1 MALGLPLEGRRGTF
15 NCGCERNN
23 ERMVESYEAL
33 LNKAYEEVTEPS
45 EDGERWSYP
54 EPKSIIEGKT
64 TILEN
69 FSDIVSALRRDP
81 DHLMKYL
88 LGELGTAGK
97 IDGSRAIINGKFEDS
112 LFSPMIRS
120 YVDDYVICSEC
131 GKPDTRLYKDDR
143 ILMLKCEACGSH
155 RPVRK
160 RKSKVES
167 GASGLEQGNIIEVT
181 IESTSRRGDGVAKV
195 GKYIVYV
202 AGGRP
207 GQKVKVRIAKIS
219 GSIIFTEKP

>member
-1 MALGLPLEGRRGTF
+1 
-15 NCGCERNN
+15 
-23 ERMVESYEAL
+23 MVESYEAL

-54 EPKSIIEGKT
+54 EPRAIIEGKT

-69 FSDIVSALRRDP
+69 FIDIVNALRRDQ

-97 IDGSRAIINGKFEDS
+97 IDGSRAIFNGKFEDS
-112 LFSPMIRS
+112 LFSPMIHN

-131 GKPDTRLYKDDR
+131 GKPDTKLYKDDR
-143 ILMLKCEACGSH
+143 VLMLKCEACGSH

-160 RKSKVES
+160 RKSKIETS
-167 GASGLEQGNIIEVT
+167 GSGLEQGNVIEVN

-207 GQKVKVRIAKIS
+207 GQRVKVKIAKIS

>member
-1 MALGLPLEGRRGTF
+1 
-15 NCGCERNN
+15 
-23 ERMVESYEAL
+23 MVESYEAL

-54 EPKSIIEGKT
+54 EPRSIVEGKT

-69 FSDIVSALRRDP
+69 FSDIVSALRRDQ

-88 LGELGTAGK
+88 LSELGTAGK
-97 IDGSRAIINGKFEDS
+97 IDGSRAIFNGKFEES
-112 LFSPMIRS
+112 LFSPMIRG

-131 GKPDTRLYKDDR
+131 GKPDTRLFKDDR
-143 ILMLKCEACGSH
+143 VLLLKCEACGSH

-160 RKSKVES
+160 RKSRVES
-167 GASGLEQGNIIEVT
+167 GTAGLEPGNIIDVT
-181 IESTSRRGDGVAKV
+181 IESTSRRGDGVAKI

-207 GQKVKVRIAKIS
+207 GQKIKVKIAKIS

>member
-1 MALGLPLEGRRGTF
+1 MS
-15 NCGCERNN
+15 
-23 ERMVESYEAL
+23 ESYETL

-54 EPKSIIEGKT
+54 EPRVNIEGKT

-69 FSDIVSALRRDP
+69 FVDIASALRRDE

-97 IDGSRAIINGKFEDS
+97 VDGNRAIFNGKFEDS
-112 LFSPMIRS
+112 LFGAMIRG

-131 GKPDTRLYKDDR
+131 GKPDTKLMKDDR

-160 RKSKVES
+160 RKGRAES
-167 GASGLEQGNIIEVT
+167 GSTGLEAGNIIEVN
-181 IESTSRRGDGVAKV
+181 IESTSRRGDGVAKI

-207 GQKVKVRIAKIS
+207 GQKIKVRISKIS
-219 GSIIFTEKP
+219 GSIIFTERP

>member
-1 MALGLPLEGRRGTF
+1 
-15 NCGCERNN
+15 
-23 ERMVESYEAL
+23 MVESYEAL

-54 EPKSIIEGKT
+54 EPRSIVEGKT

-69 FSDIVSALRRDP
+69 FSDIVSALRRDQE
-81 DHLMKYL
+81 HLMKYL
-88 LGELGTAGK
+88 LSELGTAGK
-97 IDGSRAIINGKFEDS
+97 IDGSRAIFNGKFEDS
-112 LFSPMIRS
+112 LFSPMIRG

-131 GKPDTRLYKDDR
+131 GKPDTRLFKDDR
-143 ILMLKCEACGSH
+143 VLLLKCEACGSH

-167 GASGLEQGNIIEVT
+167 GTAGLEPGNIIDVT
-181 IESTSRRGDGVAKV
+181 IESTSRRGDGVAKI

-207 GQKVKVRIAKIS
+207 GQKIKVKIAKIS

>member
-1 MALGLPLEGRRGTF
+1 
-15 NCGCERNN
+15 
-23 ERMVESYEAL
+23 MVDPYEAL
-33 LNKAYEEVTEPS
+33 LKKAYSNVTEQS
-45 EDGERWSYP
+45 ESTERFTVPDARVY
-54 EPKSIIEGKT
+54 IEGKT

-69 FSDIVSALRRDP
+69 FAEIADVVRRDQ

-97 IDGSRAIINGKFEDS
+97 IDGTRAIFNGKFESS
-112 LFSPMIRS
+112 LINGLVKG

-131 GKPDTRLYKDDR
+131 GKPDTRLFKDDR

-167 GASGLEQGNIIEVT
+167 GAAGLEQGNIIEVS
-181 IESTSRRGDGVAKV
+181 IESTSRRGDGVAKI

>member
-1 MALGLPLEGRRGTF
+1 
-15 NCGCERNN
+15 
-23 ERMVESYEAL
+23 MVEPYEAL

-54 EPKSIIEGKT
+54 EPRSIVEGKT

-69 FSDIVSALRRDP
+69 FADIISSLRRDP
-81 DHLMKYL
+81 EHLMKFF

-97 IDGSRAIINGKFEDS
+97 IDGSRAIFNGKFEDS
-112 LFSPMIRS
+112 LFSPTIRS
-120 YVDDYVICSEC
+120 DVDDYVICSEC
-131 GKPDTRLYKDDR
+131 GKPDTRLFKDDR
-143 ILMLKCEACGSH
+143 VLLLKCEACGSH

-160 RKSKVES
+160 RKSKVDS
-167 GASGLEQGNIIEVT
+167 GTSGLEQGNIIEVT
-181 IESTSRRGDGVAKV
+181 IESISRRGDGVAKI

-207 GQKVKVRIAKIS
+207 GQKIKVKIAKIS

>member
-1 MALGLPLEGRRGTF
+1 MNPYELMFIRDQREIISI
-15 NCGCERNN
+15 
-23 ERMVESYEAL
+23 MVDSYEAL
-33 LNKAYEEVTEPS
+33 LHKAYEEVTEPS

-54 EPKSIIEGKT
+54 DPRITIEGKT

-81 DHLMKYL
+81 DHLTKFL

-97 IDGSRAIINGKFEDS
+97 IDGNRVIFNGKFEES
-112 LFSPMIRS
+112 MFGPLVKS

-131 GKPDTRLYKDDR
+131 GKPDTKLYKDDR
-143 ILMLKCEACGSH
+143 VLMIKCEACGSH

-160 RKSKVES
+160 RKSKAEGS
-167 GASGLEQGNIIEVT
+167 SSSLEAGSVIEVN

-202 AGGRP
+202 KGGRP
-207 GQKVKVRIAKIS
+207 GQRVKVRIAKIS
-219 GSIIFTEKP
+219 GSIIFTEQP

>member
-1 MALGLPLEGRRGTF
+1 
-15 NCGCERNN
+15 
-23 ERMVESYEAL
+23 MVESYEAL

-54 EPKSIIEGKT
+54 EPRVQLEGKT

-69 FSDIVSALRRDP
+69 FVDIVDALRRDP
-81 DHLMKYL
+81 DHFMKFL

-97 IDGSRAIINGKFEDS
+97 IDGNRAIFNGKFEDS
-112 LFSPMIRS
+112 LFSSMVRS

-131 GKPDTRLYKDDR
+131 GKPDTKLQKDDR
-143 ILMLKCEACGSH
+143 ILIIKCEACGSH

-160 RKSKVES
+160 RKGRSEVVSASPEV
-167 GASGLEQGNIIEVT
+167 GAVIEVT
-181 IESTSRRGDGVAKV
+181 IESTSRRGDGVAKL

-207 GQKVKVRIAKIS
+207 GQKIKVRIAKLS

>member
-1 MALGLPLEGRRGTF
+1 
-15 NCGCERNN
+15 
-23 ERMVESYEAL
+23 MVESYEAL

-54 EPKSIIEGKT
+54 EPRSIVEGKT

-69 FSDIVSALRRDP
+69 FSDIVSALRRDQE
-81 DHLMKYL
+81 HLMKYL
-88 LGELGTAGK
+88 LSELGTAGK
-97 IDGSRAIINGKFEDS
+97 IDGSRAIFNGKFEDS
-112 LFSPMIRS
+112 LFTPMIRG

-131 GKPDTRLYKDDR
+131 GKPDTRLFKDDR
-143 ILMLKCEACGSH
+143 VLLLKCEACGSH

-167 GASGLEQGNIIEVT
+167 GASGLEPGNIIDVT
-181 IESTSRRGDGVAKV
+181 IESTSRRGDGVAKI

-207 GQKVKVRIAKIS
+207 GQKIKVKIAKIS

>member
-1 MALGLPLEGRRGTF
+1 
-15 NCGCERNN
+15 
-23 ERMVESYEAL
+23 MVESYEAL

-54 EPKSIIEGKT
+54 EPRSIVEGKT

-69 FSDIVSALRRDP
+69 FSDIVSALRRDQ

-88 LGELGTAGK
+88 LSELGTAGK
-97 IDGSRAIINGKFEDS
+97 IDGSRAIFNGKFEDS
-112 LFSPMIRS
+112 LFSPMIRG

-131 GKPDTRLYKDDR
+131 GKPDTRLFKDDR
-143 ILMLKCEACGSH
+143 VLLLKCEACGSH

-160 RKSKVES
+160 RKSRVES
-167 GASGLEQGNIIEVT
+167 GTAGLEPGNIIDVT
-181 IESTSRRGDGVAKV
+181 IESTSRRGDGVAKI

-207 GQKVKVRIAKIS
+207 GQKIKVKIAKIS

>member
-1 MALGLPLEGRRGTF
+1 
-15 NCGCERNN
+15 
-23 ERMVESYEAL
+23 MVESYEAL

-54 EPKSIIEGKT
+54 EPRSIVEGKT

-69 FSDIVSALRRDP
+69 FSDIVSALRRDQE
-81 DHLMKYL
+81 HLMKYL
-88 LGELGTAGK
+88 LSELGTAGK
-97 IDGSRAIINGKFEDS
+97 IDGSRAIFNGKFEDS
-112 LFSPMIRS
+112 LFSPMIRG

-131 GKPDTRLYKDDR
+131 GKPDTRLFKDDR
-143 ILMLKCEACGSH
+143 VLLLKCEACGSH

-160 RKSKVES
+160 RKSRVES
-167 GASGLEQGNIIEVT
+167 GTAGLEPGNIIDVT
-181 IESTSRRGDGVAKV
+181 IESTSRRGDGVAKI

-207 GQKVKVRIAKIS
+207 GQKIKVKIAKIS

>member
-1 MALGLPLEGRRGTF
+1 
-15 NCGCERNN
+15 
-23 ERMVESYEAL
+23 MVESYEAL

-54 EPKSIIEGKT
+54 EPRSIIEGKT

-69 FSDIVSALRRDP
+69 FSEIVSALRRDA
-81 DHLMKYL
+81 DHLMKFL

-97 IDGSRAIINGKFEDS
+97 IDGSRAIFNGKFEDS

-131 GKPDTRLYKDDR
+131 GKPDTRLFKDDR
-143 ILMLKCEACGSH
+143 VLMLKCEACGSH

-160 RKSKVES
+160 RKSKVET
-167 GASGLEQGNIIEVT
+167 GASGLEAGNVIEVS